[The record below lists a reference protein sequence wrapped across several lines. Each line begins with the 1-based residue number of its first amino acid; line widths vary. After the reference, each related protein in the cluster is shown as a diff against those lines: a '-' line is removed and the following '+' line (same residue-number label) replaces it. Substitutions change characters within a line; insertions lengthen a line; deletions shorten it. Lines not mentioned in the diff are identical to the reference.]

1 MLGVNRLPKE
11 VTCSYGHGQKGSKC
25 RRAHPPCVYG
35 IEGRLDLSWSD
46 HHKSSLILAVSGLA
60 SRCLT
65 IPSPGRG
72 RGESLDLW
80 IVINSY
86 IFWLRESPFN
96 HKFHKKRKQNA
107 LIMPTCKAKTY
118 FSPYYSP
125 SLSFMSFRN
134 YGKINV

>member
-1 MLGVNRLPKE
+1 MPKE
-11 VTCSYGHGQKGSKC
+11 VSFGYEHGRKGSKC

-46 HHKSSLILAVSGLA
+46 HNKSSLILAVSGLA
-60 SRCLT
+60 SRCLI

-80 IVINSY
+80 TVINSY
-86 IFWLRESPFN
+86 IFWLCKSPYN
-96 HKFHKKRKQNA
+96 HKLHLKRKQNV
-107 LIMPTCKAKTY
+107 LIMPTCKTKIY
-118 FSPYYSP
+118 ISPYDSR
-125 SLSFMSFRN
+125 SLRLMSFRN